1 VTVIV
6 AGAGFGKS
14 SLLAQAVDENAL
26 APRGDDC
33 WLGCGPGDD
42 DPWHLAAGLAAA
54 LGADVDRVADR
65 ATDEG
70 SEADVAALAAA
81 LVDAMWRRSP
91 RQVCLVVDDIHEV
104 GGGDAAALLAA
115 LAAALPANG
124 HLVLSGRAQP
134 PVPLA
139 RLAAQGR
146 IMRLDEADLAFADD
160 DLAAFAALRD
170 VSVDRIDD
178 LGGWPALVELRA
190 AGSGDTVDDFLT
202 EEVLAALTP
211 DARHAVTVVAA
222 LGGAD
227 QALLDAVCGPGRD
240 IDDLMAAVPLAAG
253 DDAGWYAVHPVW
265 ADRLADDLGAD
276 EQREVRRRGGRA
288 LGRRDLH
295 RAVALLAAAGA
306 HDDLR
311 AVLRRE
317 CRAQDLTASVEGL
330 GRVHDQLPPEVRAA
344 PEGELVAGIAVTSS
358 DLDRASRLL
367 AAAATRFA
375 DAGDDDGLLCA
386 VEHLAL
392 CAHWREDVDLLAEL
406 WVWAERLSTLP
417 EAGGLLAIG
426 EALTADTQGEAA
438 RVLEAL
444 GTIEAATLAPY
455 WRTPVAWLRASAEL
469 ALGYADAARRNVE
482 VAVAAAGPALRGAL
496 SMLLVN
502 AQTHCGDVETA
513 SVTLVQMLGEL
524 ARSGNDHNRA
534 LGETMAASRAALMG
548 AIDEAERHLAR
559 ARQFAGPSPRPSL
572 VASLRGSEAAI
583 AVGRGDEAEAAR
595 LFRLQL
601 GGRPV
606 DEGRQRYGNVRR
618 LALLYVLLPETRER
632 FVPDAVGPCYQ
643 PGLALARA
651 LVTLRESA
659 NVAEA
664 AELPPSAWAAAPAF
678 LPTSWTVELATAAAA
693 GGRSDAQARVIDCGG
708 VARPTLRLLA
718 DDGDAPRSVRTW
730 ARTLADALPPE
741 PAARLDLAVLGPTT
755 MRRDDRPV
763 DHPHWRRERVRALL
777 LLLLARGG
785 GTREEL
791 AGALWP
797 DLDTPAAL
805 RNLRVTLSYLL
816 AVLEPDRPDG
826 APSFFV
832 RAEGPSLRLV
842 TNGWLGVDSHA
853 FDAFVDRAREAERL
867 GEPSAALDLYRRA
880 LRLYRGAYL
889 SDAGYEEW
897 ALPHR
902 DRLAARFVA
911 SAVRAGELTLA
922 GGDPDEA
929 LWLAGRAVEVE
940 PWSEGAHR
948 LSVAAHLARGDR
960 AAARRAM
967 QTCLRQLDDLG
978 VPPTEDTEIVL
989 RAVS

>member
-1 VTVIV
+1 MV

-42 DPWHLAAGLAAA
+42 DPWHLAAGLAGA
-54 LGADVDRVADR
+54 LGADLDRVTDR
-65 ATDEG
+65 TPDDGGAT
-70 SEADVAALAAA
+70 DVAALAAA
-81 LVDAMWRRSP
+81 LVDAVWRRTP
-91 RQVCLVVDDIHEV
+91 RQVCLVVDDVHEV
-104 GGGDAAALLAA
+104 GDGEAAGLLAA
-115 LAAALPANG
+115 LVEVLPANG
-124 HLVLSGRAQP
+124 HIVLSGRVEP

-146 IMRLDEADLAFADD
+146 VERLDEADLAFADD
-160 DLAAFAALRD
+160 DLVAFAALRD

-190 AGSGDTVDDFLT
+190 AAAGDTVDAFLS
-202 EEVLAALTP
+202 EEVLSALGAE
-211 DARHAVTVVAA
+211 ARQAVAVVAA

-227 QALLDAVCGPGRD
+227 QALLEAARGPGVEL
-240 IDDLMAAVPLAAG
+240 DDLMAPVPLVAG
-253 DDAGWYAVHPVW
+253 DDAGWYAVHAVW
-265 ADRLADDLGAD
+265 ADRLAEELPPA
-276 EQREVRRRGGRA
+276 ERREAQRRGGLA
-288 LGRRDLH
+288 LAGRDLH
-295 RAVALLAAAGA
+295 RAVELLTAAEAD
-306 HDDLR
+306 DDLR

-330 GRVHDQLPPEVRAA
+330 ARLHERLPPAVRRA
-344 PEGELVAGIAVTSS
+344 PEGELVAGVAVTST
-358 DLDRASRLL
+358 DLDRACRLL
-367 AAAATRFA
+367 ASAASRFA
-375 DAGDDDGLLCA
+375 EAGDDDGLLCA

-392 CAHWREDVDLLAEL
+392 CAHWREDVDLLTEL
-406 WVWAERLSTLP
+406 WRWADRLAAVP
-417 EAGGLLAIG
+417 EAHGLLAIG
-426 EALTADTQGEAA
+426 QALAADTRGEAT

-444 GTIEAATLAPY
+444 DTIDAGTLAPY
-455 WRTPVAWLRASAEL
+455 WRTPVAWLRASAQL
-469 ALGYADAARRNVE
+469 ALGYADNARRNVE
-482 VAVAAAGPALRGAL
+482 VAVGAAGPALRGAL

-502 AQTHCGDVETA
+502 SQTHCGDVGAAGETLA
-513 SVTLVQMLGEL
+513 QMLTEL
-524 ARSGNDHNRA
+524 SRSGNDHNRA
-534 LGETMAASRAALMG
+534 LGETMAASRAALVG
-548 AIDEAERHLAR
+548 RIDEAERHLAR

-572 VASLRGSEAAI
+572 VASLRGSEACI
-583 AVGRGDEAEAAR
+583 ALGGGDEAEAAR
-595 LFRLQL
+595 MFRLQL
-601 GGRPV
+601 DGRPV
-606 DEGRQRYGNVRR
+606 DEGRQSYGNIRR
-618 LALLYVLLPETRER
+618 IALLYVLLPDTRDR
-632 FVPDAVGPCYQ
+632 FAADDVGPCYQ

-651 LVTLRESA
+651 LVSLREHGD
-659 NVAEA
+659 VAA
-664 AELPPSAWAAAPAF
+664 ATELTPTAWAAAPAF
-678 LPTSWTVELATAAAA
+678 LPTAWTVELSTAAAA

-718 DDGDAPRSVRTW
+718 DDGEAPRSVRTW

-741 PAARLDLAVLGPTT
+741 PTAALDLAVLGPTT
-755 MRRDDRPV
+755 LRRDGRAV

-777 LLLLARGG
+777 LVLLARGG

-842 TNGWLGVDSHA
+842 TDGWLGVDSRA
-853 FDAFVDRAREAERL
+853 FDALVDRAVEAESH

-880 LRLYRGAYL
+880 MRLYRGPYL
-889 SDAGYEEW
+889 TDAGYEEW

-911 SAVRAGELTLA
+911 AAVRAGELTLA

-929 LWLAGRAVEVE
+929 LRLAGRAVEAE

>member
-1 VTVIV
+1 MV

-42 DPWHLAAGLAAA
+42 DPWHLAAGLAGA
-54 LGADVDRVADR
+54 LGADLGRVTDRPPDDGG
-65 ATDEG
+65 AT
-70 SEADVAALAAA
+70 DVAALAAA
-81 LVDAMWRRSP
+81 LVDAVWRRTP
-91 RQVCLVVDDIHEV
+91 RQVCLVVDDVHEV
-104 GGGDAAALLAA
+104 GDGEAAGLLAA
-115 LAAALPANG
+115 LVEVLPANG
-124 HLVLSGRAQP
+124 HIVLSGRVEP

-146 IMRLDEADLAFADD
+146 VERLDEADLAFADD
-160 DLAAFAALRD
+160 DLVAFAALRD

-190 AGSGDTVDDFLT
+190 AAAGDTVDAFLS
-202 EEVLAALTP
+202 EEVLSALGAE
-211 DARHAVTVVAA
+211 ARQAVAVVAA

-227 QALLDAVCGPGRD
+227 QALLEAARGPGVEL
-240 IDDLMAAVPLAAG
+240 DDLMAPVPLAAG
-253 DDAGWYAVHPVW
+253 DDAGWYAVHAVW
-265 ADRLADDLGAD
+265 ADRLAEELPPA
-276 EQREVRRRGGRA
+276 ERREAQRRGGLA
-288 LGRRDLH
+288 LAGRDLH
-295 RAVALLAAAGA
+295 RAVELLTAAEAD
-306 HDDLR
+306 DDLR

-330 GRVHDQLPPEVRAA
+330 ARLHERLPPAVRRA
-344 PEGELVAGIAVTSS
+344 PEGELVAGVAVTST
-358 DLDRASRLL
+358 DLDRACRLL
-367 AAAATRFA
+367 ASAASRFA
-375 DAGDDDGLLCA
+375 EAGDDDGLLCA

-392 CAHWREDVDLLAEL
+392 CAHWREDVDLLTEL
-406 WVWAERLSTLP
+406 WRWADRLAAVP
-417 EAGGLLAIG
+417 EAHGLLAIG
-426 EALTADTQGEAA
+426 QALAADTRGEAT

-444 GTIEAATLAPY
+444 DTIDAGTLAPY

-469 ALGYADAARRNVE
+469 ALGYAGNARRNVE
-482 VAVAAAGPALRGAL
+482 VAVGAAGPALRGAL

-502 AQTHCGDVETA
+502 SQTHCWRRRGGGRDAGTDADRAEPVRERPQPGPRRDDGCVARGPRGQDRRGRAPPRPRPPVRGAVAPAQPRRLVAGQRGLHRARPRRRGRGGPHVPAAARRPPGRRGPPELREHPAHRRCSTCCCPTPATGSRPTA
-513 SVTLVQMLGEL
+513 S
-524 ARSGNDHNRA
+524 
-534 LGETMAASRAALMG
+534 
-548 AIDEAERHLAR
+548 
-559 ARQFAGPSPRPSL
+559 
-572 VASLRGSEAAI
+572 
-583 AVGRGDEAEAAR
+583 
-595 LFRLQL
+595 
-601 GGRPV
+601 
-606 DEGRQRYGNVRR
+606 
-618 LALLYVLLPETRER
+618 
-632 FVPDAVGPCYQ
+632 GPCYQ

-651 LVTLRESA
+651 LVSFREHGD
-659 NVAEA
+659 VAA
-664 AELPPSAWAAAPAF
+664 ATELTPTAWAAAPAF
-678 LPTSWTVELATAAAA
+678 LPTAWTVELSTAAAA

-718 DDGDAPRSVRTW
+718 DDGEAPRAVRTW

-741 PAARLDLAVLGPTT
+741 PTAPLDLAVLGPTT
-755 MRRDDRPV
+755 LRRDGRAV

-777 LLLLARGG
+777 LVLLARGG

-842 TNGWLGVDSHA
+842 TDGWLGVDSRA
-853 FDAFVDRAREAERL
+853 FDALVDRAVEAESH

-880 LRLYRGAYL
+880 MRLYRGPYL
-889 SDAGYEEW
+889 TDAGYEEW

-911 SAVRAGELTLA
+911 AAVRAGELTLA

-929 LWLAGRAVEVE
+929 LRLAGRAVEAE